1 MMNNTSMDVGS
12 GGPGASSTERA
23 SGKPGALAGLWSS
36 TWQGLSPR
44 ERRYLTSAAIAVAL
58 LALWW
63 LALQPAI
70 STLRRA
76 PAQLA
81 EAQIQLQHMQ
91 KLAAEASELRNV
103 PRVAGEQAGEALK
116 QATEALGDK
125 ARLTLQ
131 GERATV
137 TLNGVSQ
144 SALRDWLV
152 AARAGARAR
161 PVEATLNRTPQGWS
175 GNLVLQLG
183 AAP

>member
-1 MMNNTSMDVGS
+1 MMNNTSLD
-12 GGPGASSTERA
+12 GGAAGNGATGAARGAGKAGAMA
-23 SGKPGALAGLWSS
+23 SLWSA

-44 ERRYLTSAAIAVAL
+44 ERRYLVMAAVAVAA

-81 EAQIQLQHMQ
+81 EAEAQLQRMQ
-91 KLAAEASELRNV
+91 QLAAEAAELRGV
-103 PRVAGEQAGEALK
+103 PKVSIEQASEALK
-116 QATEALGDK
+116 QATESLGDK
-125 ARLTLQ
+125 ARLTMQ

-152 AARAGARAR
+152 AVRAAARGK

-183 AAP
+183 ATP